1 MDYPRAN
8 PVPRQGLKHETKP
21 MDKRFGY
28 SHDDFVSFNTQCSSQ
43 WDGFRIFVLRNGL
56 IVGHWGHQKTQM
68 YYNGLHHDQITAED
82 GPIEMGIERINPSPI
97 ISYCRMDQIWRHCRT
112 RSSS

>member
-1 MDYPRAN
+1 MGWISY
-8 PVPRQGLKHETKP
+8 
-21 MDKRFGY
+21 
-28 SHDDFVSFNTQCSSQ
+28 
-43 WDGFRIFVLRNGL
+43 FRSEIEL

-97 ISYCRMDQIWRHCRT
+97 ISYCRMDQIRRHCRT
-112 RSSS
+112 RSSSRLRRLRPKTRNKI